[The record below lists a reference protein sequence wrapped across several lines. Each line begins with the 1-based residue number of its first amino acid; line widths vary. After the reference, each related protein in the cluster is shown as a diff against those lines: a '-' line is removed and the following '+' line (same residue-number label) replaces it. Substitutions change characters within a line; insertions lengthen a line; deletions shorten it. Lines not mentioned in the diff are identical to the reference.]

1 LDAAELVTAI
11 RTSAFLPTTDPVFT
25 DARLRLEATE
35 ALHTIVERAV
45 VNARS
50 GYWLKKYTVTTVA
63 GKTRYRVPHRSIA
76 GTAEAIR
83 LGDGTFEGDHKP
95 PTYRWLGDHI
105 EFAVAPDAGQT
116 LTIEY
121 YLRPSRLVET
131 QTAGRITAID
141 AEATEPFVTVDS
153 IPSRRLGASPG
164 AITASDLGDI
174 AKPNGWHELC
184 VVGADIKDVSGN
196 DITFVAGTDLSDVEI
211 GDYVRAADETD
222 WPCLPVDFHRTLA
235 DITAAQVLTSK
246 GLNEKADSLRKQAGP
261 ALERLQDLLTPRVK
275 NDPPAIVP
283 SVGVLR
289 SRGARYRSLPR

>member
-1 LDAAELVTAI
+1 MDASELVTAI

-25 DARLRLEATE
+25 DARLRIEATD

-50 GYWLKKYTVTTVA
+50 GYWLKKHTVTTEA

-95 PTYRWLGDHI
+95 PTYRWLGDYI

-116 LTIEY
+116 LTFEY
-121 YLRPSRLVET
+121 YLRPSRIVAT
-131 QTAGRITAID
+131 QAAGRIGSVSASGVVVNILPNQQL
-141 AEATEPFVTVDS
+141 ASGGATPLVVGDRVD
-153 IPSRRLGASPG
+153 IV
-164 AITASDLGDI
+164 
-174 AKPNGWHELC
+174 KPNGWHE
-184 VVGADIKDVSGN
+184 VV
-196 DITFVAGTDLSDVEI
+196 VANAEISSVFFTAIGLAGVDLSDVEE
-211 GDYVRAADETD
+211 GDYIRFADETD
-222 WPCLPVDFHRTLA
+222 WPCLPTDFHRTLA